1 LEGEGYDSK
10 LHEALTLAL
19 SRIPVKTK
27 CILMEIDRNTWK
39 DRLGITELSQTQKEN
54 YFHFM
59 DPHPYV
65 YGGITRVDLS
75 FKP

>member
-1 LEGEGYDSK
+1 
-10 LHEALTLAL
+10 
-19 SRIPVKTK
+19 
-27 CILMEIDRNTWK
+27 MEIDRNTWK

-59 DPHPYV
+59 DPLPYV